1 MTSFVSVVDRSTG
14 AVLAQTPNANTQVAS
29 ESIMKLLLAAYYLV
43 SAGGYTQTPAARLT
57 QLSYMLRYSDDDTA
71 TALFTPAAIPAI
83 AARYGLTNTSN
94 ATDDPGH
101 WGAARITAADMTRF
115 LYQASVDPEV
125 GPWLLPVM
133 AQTAATGT
141 GEDSDFSQAFGLNAI
156 SGTHGSKQGWGCDSY
171 WTDPQCVIS
180 SVGYTAG
187 AFVAILQLGD
197 GYPDPMRATA
207 TEAATVIARATTAVL
222 PVGSLDGVTSP
233 APDTLAVSGWA
244 ADPAAPG
251 APVSVQV
258 IVTGPNGRKEFD
270 GTSTGGPRP
279 DVAAATPWAG
289 AATGFSVDVQ
299 PQGAGSNQV
308 CVNAVPATSGSSPQ
322 SVGCQT
328 VSVSNL
334 VGAVDAAEVLDD
346 QIVVSG
352 WAANP
357 GNPGEQV
364 QVQLTDTGP
373 GGAVTLP
380 GSPAGDDGPV
390 ATAGNP
396 DYGGDHGFATTA
408 PLTEPGAAHPVRHR
422 EQRRCR
428 GGRRRRRP
436 AAGLP
441 DRDRPAGRRRWLA
454 GPDPDRRRRDH
465 GLRLGAGP
473 ERLGR
478 APADPAV

>member
-1 MTSFVSVVDRSTG
+1 M
-14 AVLAQTPNANTQVAS
+14 
-29 ESIMKLLLAAYYLV
+29 
-43 SAGGYTQTPAARLT
+43 
-57 QLSYMLRYSDDDTA
+57 
-71 TALFTPAAIPAI
+71 
-83 AARYGLTNTSN
+83 
-94 ATDDPGH
+94 
-101 WGAARITAADMTRF
+101 
-115 LYQASVDPEV
+115 
-125 GPWLLPVM
+125 
-133 AQTAATGT
+133 
-141 GEDSDFSQAFGLNAI
+141 
-156 SGTHGSKQGWGCDSY
+156 
-171 WTDPQCVIS
+171 
-180 SVGYTAG
+180 
-187 AFVAILQLGD
+187 
-197 GYPDPMRATA
+197 
-207 TEAATVIARATTAVL
+207 IARATTAVL

-270 GTSTGGPRP
+270 GLSTGGPRP

-308 CVNAVPATSGSSPQ
+308 CVNAVPATSGSGPQ

-373 GGAVTLP
+373 RGAVTLP

-390 ATAGNP
+390 TTAGDP
-396 DYGGDHGFATTA
+396 DYGGDHGFVTTA
-408 PLTEPGAAHPVRHR
+408 PLTEPGQHTLCATASSADAAVAGVAGDQQLGCQTVTVPLADDVGWLDPIRTA
-422 EQRRCR
+422 
-428 GGRRRRRP
+428 GGAIMVSGWAQDPSDSAGHLQIQLNENAGAVTQPYP
-436 AAGLP
+436 AAVADL
-441 DRDRPAGRRRWLA
+441 DRPDFAA
-454 GPDPDRRRRDH
+454 EVEADTSDH
-465 GLRLGAGP
+465 GYAATIPLAADVSTVCVFAVAGIGEGGATHDALLGCQ
-473 ERLGR
+473 
-478 APADPAV
+478 AVTSAQTPVG